1 LSRRRRRV
9 QDKWKMKDWYT
20 ISSPAYFG
28 GNVIASVPANS
39 PENMMGRTVEAT
51 LSDIT
56 GDFSQQHLK
65 LYFQVIKVKKR
76 EAETVFKGH
85 EYTGDYL
92 RSLVRRGSTRI
103 DSIVNVTTKKG
114 YKLRLSV
121 VAFSILRVRK
131 SQIMNV
137 RKVMRRIVQEKAESL
152 FFDQIVQEAVLGKIA
167 SDIYNEAKKIV
178 PLRHTGIR
186 KSKLLSYPAEEAA
199 ETLVEA
205 EASA

>member
-1 LSRRRRRV
+1 
-9 QDKWKMKDWYT
+9 
-20 ISSPAYFG
+20 
-28 GNVIASVPANS
+28 
-39 PENMMGRTVEAT
+39 MGRTVETT

-65 LYFQVIKVKKR
+65 LYFQVINVKKR
-76 EAETVFKGH
+76 EAETIFKGH

-103 DSIVNVTTKKG
+103 DSIVNITTKKG

-121 VAFSILRVRK
+121 VAFSVLRIRK
-131 SQIMNV
+131 SQILNV
-137 RKVMRRIVQEKAESL
+137 RKVMRRILHEKAESL

-167 SDIYNEAKKIV
+167 SDIYNEAKKII

-186 KSKLLSYPAEEAA
+186 KSKLISYPAEEAA
-199 ETLVEA
+199 ETMVEA